1 MKHSQSQ
8 TYPFTNCCGQNGYP
22 KSRRVSSLLKIHD
35 RSLKIIVVN
44 KTSTKKTEE
53 TLSTRT
59 SETASIDVQLFRERL
74 SEKMCK
80 RQSRK
85 VVWDMINTPFLPTLQ
100 QLSNLLLLLS
110 FSTSKHMAYG
120 LWPLVPL
127 FQISLKNSE
136 LKTTHNTFR
145 DCRVRFFGQPF
156 SKQLYNPHP
165 YPLHHQGQTADT
177 GYGLRN
183 FNVLYM
189 ALIQLIDLLKATRF

>member
-1 MKHSQSQ
+1 
-8 TYPFTNCCGQNGYP
+8 
-22 KSRRVSSLLKIHD
+22 
-35 RSLKIIVVN
+35 
-44 KTSTKKTEE
+44 
-53 TLSTRT
+53 
-59 SETASIDVQLFRERL
+59 
-74 SEKMCK
+74 MCK

-85 VVWDMINTPFLPTLQ
+85 VVWDMIITPFLPTLQ

-177 GYGLRN
+177 GYGLRQFERTFHGIDSVN
-183 FNVLYM
+183 TFIESYPFLKQYFDNLYLITVLWCQTLCSTLFPAQLSLTLISMHFSKKCAHAIFINLHKWFYSSGI
-189 ALIQLIDLLKATRF
+189 ALCNKHKVSNLISPSHQV

>member
-1 MKHSQSQ
+1 MYS
-8 TYPFTNCCGQNGYP
+8 
-22 KSRRVSSLLKIHD
+22 
-35 RSLKIIVVN
+35 
-44 KTSTKKTEE
+44 
-53 TLSTRT
+53 RT

-85 VVWDMINTPFLPTLQ
+85 VIWDMINTLFLTLL

-110 FSTSKHMAYG
+110 FSTSKHMANG
-120 LWPLVPL
+120 LWPLVPF

-136 LKTTHNTFR
+136 FKATHNTFR

-156 SKQLYNPHP
+156 PKQVYNPHP

-183 FNVLYM
+183 FDVLYM
-189 ALIQLIDLLKATRF
+189 ALIQLIYLLKATRALIT